1 MKARISAYDVAKQ
14 ASVSQSTVSRVL
26 NNYPHIKESTRKKVL
41 EAIEEL
47 GFTRDEIAR
56 SLASNKTRT
65 IGLIVGDITNP
76 FFAESAKVI
85 TGKAQEMQYDVI
97 LCNTNHNEENLDKYI
112 QTLKGKR
119 VDGIIIASADKDNQR
134 IKELYDQ
141 GFPVILFNSILE
153 HEKANYIAV
162 NNYKGA
168 RLAVEHLYQLNH
180 RRIGYIAG
188 PSKYVTT
195 HLRNL
200 GYKEALEDLGI
211 VGNNQ
216 FVYNKE
222 FSYDEV
228 YQFTKKLLKQSDRPT
243 SFFSA
248 SDQMA
253 LAVLDAAASEN
264 IKVPEELSVV
274 GFDDIDL
281 AKNQYIGLTTI
292 TQPKEKMAT
301 LALEKLI
308 SLIEEGEGKDEGFQ
322 IILEP
327 DLIQRKT
334 TGVCRNEKGG

>member
-1 MKARISAYDVAKQ
+1 MKDRISAYDVARK

-26 NNYPHIKESTRKKVL
+26 NNYPHIKESTKQKVL
-41 EAIEEL
+41 IAIEEL

-85 TGKAQEMQYDVI
+85 TGKAQERQYDVI
-97 LCNTNHNEENLDKYI
+97 LCNTNHNEENLNKYI

-119 VDGIIIASADKDNQR
+119 VDGIIIASADKNNER
-134 IKELYDQ
+134 IQELYNQ
-141 GFPVILFNSILE
+141 NFPVILFNSILE

-168 RLAVEHLYQLNH
+168 KIAVEHLYQLNH

-188 PSKYVTT
+188 PSKYLTT

-200 GYKEALEDLGI
+200 GYEEVLKELGI
-211 VGNNQ
+211 ERNDEYI
-216 FVYNKE
+216 YNKE

-228 YQFTKKLLKQSDRPT
+228 YHFTKALLKKRDRPT
-243 SFFSA
+243 SFFAA

-264 IKVPEELSVV
+264 IKVPEQLSVI

-281 AKNQYIGLTTI
+281 ARNQYIGLSTI

-308 SLIEEGEGKDEGFQ
+308 SLIEDGEENDAGFQ

-334 TGVCRNEKGG
+334 TGFLVEKST

>member
-1 MKARISAYDVAKQ
+1 MKGRISAYDVAEK
-14 ASVSQSTVSRVL
+14 AKVSQSTVSRVL
-26 NNYPHIKESTRKKVL
+26 NNYPHIKETTRKKVL
-41 EAIEEL
+41 KAIEEL

-97 LCNTNHNEENLDKYI
+97 LCNTNHSEENLNKYI

-119 VDGIIIASADKDNQR
+119 VDGIIIAAANKDNEQ

-141 GFPVILFNSILE
+141 GFPVVLFNSILE

-162 NNYKGA
+162 DNYKGA
-168 RLAVEHLYQLNH
+168 KLAVEHLYNLNH
-180 RRIGYIAG
+180 RKIAYIAG
-188 PSKYVTT
+188 PSTYVTT

-200 GYKEALEDLGI
+200 GYQDALKELGI
-211 VGNNQ
+211 AINTDYIYSQN
-216 FVYNKE
+216 
-222 FSYDEV
+222 FSYNEV
-228 YQFTKKLLKQSDRPT
+228 YQFTKKLLKSSNRPT
-243 SFFSA
+243 GFFAA

-264 IKVPEELSVV
+264 IKVPQELSVV

-301 LALEKLI
+301 LVLEKLLL
-308 SLIEEGEGKDEGFQ
+308 LIERTENQEEGFR

-327 DLIQRKT
+327 DLVQRKT
-334 TGVCRNEKGG
+334 TASI

>member
-1 MKARISAYDVAKQ
+1 MKGRISAYDVAEK
-14 ASVSQSTVSRVL
+14 AKVSQSTVSRVL
-26 NNYPHIKESTRKKVL
+26 NNYPHIKETTRKKVL
-41 EAIEEL
+41 KAIEEL

-97 LCNTNHNEENLDKYI
+97 LCNTNHSEENLNKYI

-119 VDGIIIASADKDNQR
+119 VDGIIIASANKDNEQ
-134 IKELYDQ
+134 IKELYNQ
-141 GFPVILFNSILE
+141 EFPVVLFNSILE
-153 HEKANYIAV
+153 HQKANYIAV
-162 NNYKGA
+162 DNYKGA
-168 RLAVEHLYQLNH
+168 KLAVEHLYNLNH
-180 RRIGYIAG
+180 RKIAYIAG
-188 PSKYVTT
+188 PSTYVTT

-200 GYKEALEDLGI
+200 GYQDALKELGI
-211 VGNNQ
+211 AINPDYIYSQN
-216 FVYNKE
+216 
-222 FSYDEV
+222 FSYNEV
-228 YQFTKKLLKQSDRPT
+228 YQFTKKLLTSPNRPT
-243 SFFSA
+243 GFFAA

-264 IKVPEELSVV
+264 IKVPKELSVV

-301 LALEKLI
+301 LVLEKLLL
-308 SLIEEGEGKDEGFQ
+308 LIEHTENQEEGFR

-327 DLIQRKT
+327 DLVQRKT
-334 TGVCRNEKGG
+334 TASI

>member
-1 MKARISAYDVAKQ
+1 MKGRISAYDVAEK
-14 ASVSQSTVSRVL
+14 AKVSQSTVSRVL
-26 NNYPHIKESTRKKVL
+26 NNYPHIKETTRKKVL
-41 EAIEEL
+41 KAIEEL

-97 LCNTNHNEENLDKYI
+97 LCNTNHSEENLNKYI

-119 VDGIIIASADKDNQR
+119 VDGIIIAAANKDNEQ

-141 GFPVILFNSILE
+141 GFPVVLFNSILE
-153 HEKANYIAV
+153 HQKANYIAV
-162 NNYKGA
+162 DNYKGA
-168 RLAVEHLYQLNH
+168 KLAVKHLYNLNH
-180 RRIGYIAG
+180 RQIAYIAG
-188 PSKYVTT
+188 PSTYVTT

-200 GYKEALEDLGI
+200 GYQDALKELGI
-211 VGNNQ
+211 AINTDYIYSQN
-216 FVYNKE
+216 
-222 FSYDEV
+222 FSYNEV
-228 YQFTKKLLKQSDRPT
+228 YQFTKKLLNSPNRPT
-243 SFFSA
+243 GFFAA

-264 IKVPEELSVV
+264 IKVPQELSVV

-301 LALEKLI
+301 LVLEKLLL
-308 SLIEEGEGKDEGFQ
+308 LIERTENQEEGFR

-327 DLIQRKT
+327 DLVQRKT
-334 TGVCRNEKGG
+334 TASI

>member
-1 MKARISAYDVAKQ
+1 MKGRISAYDVAEK
-14 ASVSQSTVSRVL
+14 AKVSQSTVSRVL
-26 NNYPHIKESTRKKVL
+26 NNYPHIKETTRKKVL
-41 EAIEEL
+41 KAIEEL

-97 LCNTNHNEENLDKYI
+97 LCNTNHSEENLNKYI

-119 VDGIIIASADKDNQR
+119 VDGIIIAAANKDNEQ

-141 GFPVILFNSILE
+141 GFPVVLFNSILE

-162 NNYKGA
+162 DNYKGA
-168 RLAVEHLYQLNH
+168 KLAVKHLYNLNH
-180 RRIGYIAG
+180 RKIAYIAG
-188 PSKYVTT
+188 PSTYVTT

-200 GYKEALEDLGI
+200 GYQDALKELGI
-211 VGNNQ
+211 AINTDYIYSQN
-216 FVYNKE
+216 
-222 FSYDEV
+222 FSYNEV
-228 YQFTKKLLKQSDRPT
+228 YQFTKKLLKSPNRPT
-243 SFFSA
+243 GFFAA

-264 IKVPEELSVV
+264 IKVPQELSVV

-301 LALEKLI
+301 LVLEKLLL
-308 SLIEEGEGKDEGFQ
+308 LIERTENQEEGFR

-327 DLIQRKT
+327 DLVQRKT
-334 TGVCRNEKGG
+334 TASI

>member
-1 MKARISAYDVAKQ
+1 MKGRISAYDVAEK
-14 ASVSQSTVSRVL
+14 AKVSQSTVSRVL
-26 NNYPHIKESTRKKVL
+26 NNYPHIKETTRKKVL
-41 EAIEEL
+41 KAIEEL

-97 LCNTNHNEENLDKYI
+97 LCNTNHSEENLNKYI

-119 VDGIIIASADKDNQR
+119 VDGIIIAAANKDNEQ

-141 GFPVILFNSILE
+141 GFPVVLFNSILE
-153 HEKANYIAV
+153 HQKANYIAV
-162 NNYKGA
+162 DNYKGA
-168 RLAVEHLYQLNH
+168 KLAFKHLYNLNH
-180 RRIGYIAG
+180 RKIAYIAG
-188 PSKYVTT
+188 PSTYVTT

-200 GYKEALEDLGI
+200 GYQDALKELGI
-211 VGNNQ
+211 AINTDYIYSQN
-216 FVYNKE
+216 
-222 FSYDEV
+222 FSYNEV
-228 YQFTKKLLKQSDRPT
+228 YQFTKKLLKSPNRPT
-243 SFFSA
+243 GFFAA

-264 IKVPEELSVV
+264 IKVPQELSVV

-301 LALEKLI
+301 LVLEKLLL
-308 SLIEEGEGKDEGFQ
+308 LIERTENQEEGFR

-327 DLIQRKT
+327 DLVQRKT
-334 TGVCRNEKGG
+334 TASI

>member
-1 MKARISAYDVAKQ
+1 MKGRISAYDVAEK
-14 ASVSQSTVSRVL
+14 AKVSQSTVSRVL
-26 NNYPHIKESTRKKVL
+26 NNYPHIKETTRKKVL
-41 EAIEEL
+41 KAIEEL

-97 LCNTNHNEENLDKYI
+97 LCNTNHSEENLNKYI

-119 VDGIIIASADKDNQR
+119 VDGIIIAAANKDNEQ
-134 IKELYDQ
+134 IKELYNQ
-141 GFPVILFNSILE
+141 GFPVVLFNSILE
-153 HEKANYIAV
+153 HQKANYIAV
-162 NNYKGA
+162 DNYKGA
-168 RLAVEHLYQLNH
+168 KLAVEHLYNLNH
-180 RRIGYIAG
+180 RKIAYIAG
-188 PSKYVTT
+188 PSAYVTT

-200 GYKEALEDLGI
+200 GYQDALKELGI
-211 VGNNQ
+211 AINTDYIYSQN
-216 FVYNKE
+216 
-222 FSYDEV
+222 FSYNEV
-228 YQFTKKLLKQSDRPT
+228 YQFTKKLLKSSNRPT
-243 SFFSA
+243 GFFAA

-264 IKVPEELSVV
+264 IKVPQELSVV

-301 LALEKLI
+301 LVLEKLLL
-308 SLIEEGEGKDEGFQ
+308 LIERTENQEEGFR

-327 DLIQRKT
+327 DLVQRKT
-334 TGVCRNEKGG
+334 TASI

>member
-1 MKARISAYDVAKQ
+1 MKGRISAYDVAEK
-14 ASVSQSTVSRVL
+14 AKVSQSTVSRVL
-26 NNYPHIKESTRKKVL
+26 NNYPHIKETTRKKVL
-41 EAIEEL
+41 KAIEEL

-97 LCNTNHNEENLDKYI
+97 LCNTNHSEENLNKYI

-119 VDGIIIASADKDNQR
+119 VDGIIIAAANKDNEQ

-141 GFPVILFNSILE
+141 GFPVVLFNSILE
-153 HEKANYIAV
+153 HQKANYIAV
-162 NNYKGA
+162 DNYKGA
-168 RLAVEHLYQLNH
+168 KLAVKHLYNLNH
-180 RRIGYIAG
+180 RQIAYIAG
-188 PSKYVTT
+188 PSTYVTT

-200 GYKEALEDLGI
+200 GYQDALKELGI
-211 VGNNQ
+211 AINTDYIYSQN
-216 FVYNKE
+216 
-222 FSYDEV
+222 FSYNEV
-228 YQFTKKLLKQSDRPT
+228 YQFTKKLLKSPNRPT
-243 SFFSA
+243 GFFAA

-264 IKVPEELSVV
+264 IKVPQELSVV

-301 LALEKLI
+301 LVLEKLLL
-308 SLIEEGEGKDEGFQ
+308 LIERTENQEEGFR

-327 DLIQRKT
+327 DLVQRKT
-334 TGVCRNEKGG
+334 TASI

>member
-1 MKARISAYDVAKQ
+1 MKGRISAYDVAEK
-14 ASVSQSTVSRVL
+14 AKVSQSTVSRVL
-26 NNYPHIKESTRKKVL
+26 NNYPHIKETTRKKVL
-41 EAIEEL
+41 KAIEEL

-97 LCNTNHNEENLDKYI
+97 LCNTNHSEENLNKYI

-119 VDGIIIASADKDNQR
+119 VDGIIIAAANKDNEQ

-141 GFPVILFNSILE
+141 GFPVVLFNSILE
-153 HEKANYIAV
+153 HQKANYIAV
-162 NNYKGA
+162 DNYKGA
-168 RLAVEHLYQLNH
+168 KLAVEHLYNLNH
-180 RRIGYIAG
+180 RKIAYIAG
-188 PSKYVTT
+188 PSAYVTT

-200 GYKEALEDLGI
+200 GYQDALKELGI
-211 VGNNQ
+211 AINTAYIYSQN
-216 FVYNKE
+216 
-222 FSYDEV
+222 FSYNEV
-228 YQFTKKLLKQSDRPT
+228 YQFTKKLLNSPNCPT
-243 SFFSA
+243 GFFAA

-264 IKVPEELSVV
+264 IKVPKELSVV

-301 LALEKLI
+301 LVLEKLLL
-308 SLIEEGEGKDEGFQ
+308 LIERTENQEEGFR

-327 DLIQRKT
+327 DLVQRKT
-334 TGVCRNEKGG
+334 TASI

>member
-1 MKARISAYDVAKQ
+1 MKGRISAYDVAEK
-14 ASVSQSTVSRVL
+14 AKVSQSTVSRVL
-26 NNYPHIKESTRKKVL
+26 NNYPHIKETTRKKVL
-41 EAIEEL
+41 KAIEEL

-97 LCNTNHNEENLDKYI
+97 LCNTNHSEENLNKYI

-119 VDGIIIASADKDNQR
+119 VDGIIIAAANKDNEQ

-141 GFPVILFNSILE
+141 GFPVVLFNSILE
-153 HEKANYIAV
+153 HQKANYIAV
-162 NNYKGA
+162 DNYKGA
-168 RLAVEHLYQLNH
+168 KLAVKHLYNLNH
-180 RRIGYIAG
+180 RKIAYIAG
-188 PSKYVTT
+188 PSTYVTT

-200 GYKEALEDLGI
+200 GYQDALKELGI
-211 VGNNQ
+211 AINTDYIYSQN
-216 FVYNKE
+216 
-222 FSYDEV
+222 FSYNEV
-228 YQFTKKLLKQSDRPT
+228 YQFTKKLLKSPNRPT
-243 SFFSA
+243 GFFAA

-264 IKVPEELSVV
+264 IKVPQELSVV

-301 LALEKLI
+301 LVLEKLLL
-308 SLIEEGEGKDEGFQ
+308 LIERTENQEEGFR

-327 DLIQRKT
+327 DLVQRKT
-334 TGVCRNEKGG
+334 TASI

>member
-1 MKARISAYDVAKQ
+1 MKGRISAYDVAKK
-14 ASVSQSTVSRVL
+14 AGVSQSTVSRVL
-26 NNYPHIKESTRKKVL
+26 NNYTHIKESTRQKVL
-41 EAIEEL
+41 EAIKEL

-85 TGKAQEMQYDVI
+85 IGKAQEMEYDVI
-97 LCNTNHNEENLDKYI
+97 LCNTNHNEENLEKYI

-119 VDGIIIASADKDNQR
+119 VDGVIIAAADKDNKR

-141 GFPVILFNSILE
+141 GFPVVLYNSIME
-153 HEKANYIAV
+153 HEKVNYIAV

-168 RLAVEHLYQLNH
+168 RLAIEHLYQLNH
-180 RRIGYIAG
+180 RHIGYIAG
-188 PSKYVTT
+188 PSKYITT
-195 HLRNL
+195 YLRNL
-200 GYKEALEDLGI
+200 GYKDALEEFGLQW
-211 VGNNQ
+211 NEK
-216 FVYNKE
+216 FVYNRE

-228 YQFTKKLLKQSDRPT
+228 YQFTKKLLNKRIRPT
-243 SFFSA
+243 SIFAA

-264 IKVPEELSVV
+264 IKVPEELSVI
-274 GFDDIDL
+274 GFDDIDI
-281 AKNQYIGLTTI
+281 AKNQFIGLTTI

-301 LALEKLI
+301 LTLEKLV
-308 SLIEEGEGKDEGFQ
+308 SLIEGSEELETPIQ
-322 IILEP
+322 IVLEP

-334 TGVCRNEKGG
+334 TCKLVSS